1 LRAGACSASRPFARF
16 DAPMMGRYALAKRGL
31 YHEKVIWNKTCTFV
45 RIEAMLDLNVE
56 SVL

>member
-1 LRAGACSASRPFARF
+1 
-16 DAPMMGRYALAKRGL
+16 MAKRGL